1 MTDANASDADV
12 SAVDACDD
20 DTGAALRAVPID
32 AEHADQARSRWVDLA
47 GLGGGFGRLED
58 LGTWMAAVQGHC
70 PPRPI
75 VHPVA
80 VIVGADHGIART
92 KRTSARDPGQTAA
105 TMRLI
110 GTHEASVSAIARV
123 VDVNVRPLDVGLD
136 IDATALDDVDPR
148 ISRSRI
154 RRCTGSIDIED
165 AMEYDEAAAAIALGR
180 RVIDDE
186 IDSGADLFVLG
197 SIGVGATTPA
207 SSLIASLTASDP
219 VSVTGRG
226 SGIDDS
232 GWMDK
237 VAAVRDAAHRAKDA
251 RGDMTELLARIG
263 GPDIAAL
270 SGMLM
275 QAAARRTP
283 VILDGVVVAS
293 AALVAHRLDFRARQ
307 WWIAG
312 HLSTEPAHAIALERL
327 DLHPVLDLAMPHEEG
342 IGGLLAVPVVRSA
355 IAVLAE
361 SPPSDDR

>member
-1 MTDANASDADV
+1 MTDAFASQTDTAG
-12 SAVDACDD
+12 DD
-20 DTGAALRAVPID
+20 PGDGLRAVPID
-32 AEHADQARSRWVDLA
+32 NEHADLARSRWADLA
-47 GLGGGFGRLED
+47 GVGGGFGRLED
-58 LGTWMAAVQGHC
+58 LGTWMAAVQGRC

-92 KRTSARDPGQTAA
+92 KRTSARDPGHTVA

-110 GTHEASVSAIARV
+110 GTREASVSAIARV
-123 VDVNVRPLDVGLD
+123 VNISVRPLDVGLD
-136 IDATALDDVDPR
+136 SDSDALDDVDPR

-186 IDSGADLFVLG
+186 IDSGADLLVLG
-197 SIGVGATTPA
+197 NIGVGATTPA
-207 SSLIASLTASDP
+207 SSLIASLTANDP

-226 SGIDDS
+226 SGIDDV

-237 VAAVRDAAHRAKDA
+237 VSAIRDAVHRARNA

-270 SGMLM
+270 SGMLL

-293 AALVAHRLDFRARQ
+293 AALVAHRMDFRARQ
-307 WWIAG
+307 WWVAG
-312 HLSTEPAHAIALERL
+312 HRSTEPAHAIALERL
-327 DLHPVLDLAMPHEEG
+327 DLHPILDLGIPHEEG
-342 IGGLLAVPVVRSA
+342 IGGLLAVPIVRSA
-355 IAVLAE
+355 IAVLSETA
-361 SPPSDDR
+361 PTGTP